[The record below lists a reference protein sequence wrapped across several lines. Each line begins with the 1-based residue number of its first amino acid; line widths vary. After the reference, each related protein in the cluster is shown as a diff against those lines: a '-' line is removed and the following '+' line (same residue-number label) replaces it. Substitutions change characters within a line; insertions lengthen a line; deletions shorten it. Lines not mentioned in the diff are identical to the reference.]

1 MPDDASVIDFL
12 RVQFAQVN
20 KRLDGID
27 LKLSEVIQRI
37 GALEI
42 GQASLR
48 RDNAALNEMAI
59 IVAHL
64 RVRLDHDVSERLDQI
79 EHHLDPTDAPAV
91 R

>member
-1 MPDDASVIDFL
+1 MPDDTSVIDFL

-37 GALEI
+37 GSLEI

-48 RDNAALNEMAI
+48 RDNASLNET
-59 IVAHL
+59 VAHL
-64 RVRLDHDVSERLDQI
+64 SVRLDHVSDRLDRI
-79 EHHLDPTDAPAV
+79 ERRLDLADAPAS